1 MTGDRRAVGIAAGAF
16 AGIAVTVQARVNGE
30 LADSLRDG
38 FVAALISFVIGLV
51 VVAVGALAMPVARRG
66 LREFRDALRTGGL
79 RAWQCTGGVCGAIV
93 VVSQG
98 LAVGTLG
105 VAIFTI
111 AIVGGQSVT
120 SLAVDRAG
128 IGPSGPQPLAGTR
141 VAGAALTVVAVGV
154 AVAGQITAPSALALA
169 VLPVIAGAASAWQ
182 QAVNG
187 RVRQSTGSAATAT
200 LINFVV
206 GVACLVVV
214 CAVDLA
220 VRGRPAGSLPTR
232 WWEYL
237 GGILSVVFV
246 VIAAAVV
253 RHTGVLLLSL
263 AMIAGQLASA
273 VVIDAVVPGGTR
285 PDGYTLAGVVLTM
298 VAVAVAAARPRSE
311 RRQVEGA
318 R

>member
-1 MTGDRRAVGIAAGAF
+1 MTGDRRALGIAAAAF
-16 AGIAVTVQARVNGE
+16 SGIAVTVQARVNGE

-51 VVAVGALAMPVARRG
+51 VVAVGALAMPVARQG
-66 LREFRDALRTGGL
+66 LREFRDALRLGGL
-79 RAWQCTGGVCGAIV
+79 RPWQCTGGVCGAIV
-93 VVSQG
+93 VASQG
-98 LAVGTLG
+98 LTVGTLG
-105 VAIFTI
+105 VAIFTV

-187 RVRQSTGSAATAT
+187 RVRQATGSAATAT

-214 CAVDLA
+214 C
-220 VRGRPAGSLPTR
+220 
-232 WWEYL
+232 
-237 GGILSVVFV
+237 
-246 VIAAAVV
+246 
-253 RHTGVLLLSL
+253 
-263 AMIAGQLASA
+263 
-273 VVIDAVVPGGTR
+273 
-285 PDGYTLAGVVLTM
+285 
-298 VAVAVAAARPRSE
+298 
-311 RRQVEGA
+311 
-318 R
+318 